1 MQLDAI
7 PTPISTARL
16 QLRPFTWDDLPAY
29 TACHHSDAAYR
40 YLHRPLPKLDALA
53 AQFDALLTAPFA
65 QTGDQYHLA
74 VARQQDGVVVGQ
86 VLFKLNNLDASQ
98 LELGY
103 IFNTAHTGHGYATE
117 AAQAMLALGFGHI
130 GAHRIFAR
138 IDARNTAS
146 TAVAG
151 RLGLRQEAHLR
162 HNSREGGEWCD
173 ELIYALLRS
182 EWQARAGE
190 Q

>member
-1 MQLDAI
+1 MQLTAI
-7 PTPISTARL
+7 PTPITTPRL

-29 TACHHSDAAYR
+29 TACHHSPEAYR

-53 AQFDALLTAPFA
+53 AQFEALLAAPFA

-74 VARQQDGVVVGQ
+74 VARQQDGAVVGQ
-86 VLFKLNNLDASQ
+86 VLFKLNNLDALQ

-103 IFNTAHTGHGYATE
+103 IFNAAHSGHGYATE
-117 AAQAMLALGFGHI
+117 AAQAMLQLGFGHL

-146 TAVAG
+146 TAVAQ

-162 HNSREGGEWCD
+162 HNSCYGGEWCD

-182 EWQARAGE
+182 EWRVGAA
-190 Q
+190 

>member
-7 PTPISTARL
+7 PASIATPRL
-16 QLRPFTWDDLPAY
+16 LLRPFAYDDLPAY
-29 TACHHSDAAYR
+29 TACHHSAQAYR
-40 YLHRPLPKLDALA
+40 YLHRSLPKLDALA
-53 AQFDALLTAPFA
+53 AQFEALLAAPFA

-74 VARQQDGVVVGQ
+74 VARQQDGAVVGQ
-86 VLFKLNNLDASQ
+86 VLFKLNNLDSLQ

-103 IFNTAHTGHGYATE
+103 IFNAAHTGHGYATE
-117 AAQAMLALGFGHI
+117 AAQAMLQLGFGHL

-146 TAVAG
+146 IAVAE

-162 HNSREGGEWCD
+162 HNMRYDGEWCD

-182 EWQARAGE
+182 EWRVGAA
-190 Q
+190 